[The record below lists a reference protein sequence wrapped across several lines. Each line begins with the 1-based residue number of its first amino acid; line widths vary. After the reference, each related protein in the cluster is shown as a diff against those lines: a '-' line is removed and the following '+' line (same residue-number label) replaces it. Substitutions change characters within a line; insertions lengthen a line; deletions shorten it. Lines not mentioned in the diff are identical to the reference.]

1 MKDLLVVYANG
12 LEEVEA
18 LTVVDFARR
27 AGLEVLTVSIYG
39 EREVRGANG
48 ISILA
53 DALFDEVNADDFRAI
68 YLPGGLP
75 GAENLRDKD
84 ELVMT
89 LQHFAKEGK
98 LVSAIC
104 AAPVALDRG
113 ELLTEGRF
121 TCYPGYEEHIKTKG
135 RLDEIVVKEGNIITG
150 MGPALAMDMAFAII
164 EELAGKEAKESVMEG
179 TLYNRLVKAHQEG

>member
-27 AGLEVLTVSIYG
+27 AGLEVMTASIHG
-39 EREVRGANG
+39 EKEVRGANE

-53 DALFDEVNADDFRAI
+53 DALFDEVDVDDFRAI

-84 ELVMT
+84 ELVMA
-89 LQHFAKEGK
+89 LQRFAKEGK
-98 LVSAIC
+98 LLSAIC

-121 TCYPGYEEHIKTKG
+121 TCYPGYEENIKTKG
-135 RLDEIVVKEGNIITG
+135 RLDEIVVKEGNVITG